1 MNLPQEKQCLINPK
15 FYQFINNEVLPQTTL
30 NNDGFWADLNHLIND
45 FSSKNTALLNTRSQ
59 MQNQINQWHQEN
71 PLGSNKSPEAFQTA
85 YRNFLTS
92 IGYLTPIVSDFTI
105 DTDNVDPEIST
116 MAGPQLVV
124 PVSNA
129 RFALNAANA
138 RWGSLYDAF
147 YGTDMIENSGA
158 LANTKAFN
166 PQRGQAVI
174 DNAKDFLDEQF
185 PLNTGSHHEV
195 TSYLVYYQ
203 HLLAFFADGTEC
215 GLKDPCQ
222 FVAFDGSKNSPT
234 YLLLKNNGLHIG
246 LHIDRT
252 GEIGATDIAGIDDIQ
267 MESALTT
274 IMDFEDSVSTV
285 DSNDKVEA
293 YRNWLGLMRG
303 NLEVTFTKNNQ
314 SVQRK
319 LNYDRNFTAK
329 SGEPYRVPGR
339 SVLLVRNVGH
349 LMGTDLIQDIN
360 GNNAPEGIIDGVVTA
375 LIGSI
380 DLQKSEQDYF
390 RNSRSGSIY
399 IVKPK
404 LHGPEEVRF
413 TCDLFSRIELML
425 NLPNNTLKLGI
436 MDEERRTTVNLKQC
450 IYEAKSR
457 VVFINTGFL
466 DRTGD
471 EIHTSMLAGA
481 FYPKSRI
488 KNQPWIGAY
497 ENNNVE
503 IGLRCGFSGKAQIGK
518 GMWAMPDEMK
528 QMMKDKIAHP
538 KSGANTAWVPSPT
551 AATLHALHYHQV
563 NVFEQQKTI
572 LTRSPADINSILTM
586 PVMPADMAL
595 TTAQIESELNNNV
608 QGILGYVVRWIEMGI
623 GCSKVPDINDIGLM
637 EDRATLRISSQHIS
651 NWLMHNVCTQQQVSL
666 VMESMAK
673 VVDKQNEGVMGYRN
687 MSPNIESSLAF
698 QAAKALIF
706 EGDKQPNGYTEP
718 LLHEYRILA
727 KQQF

>member
-1 MNLPQEKQCLINPK
+1 MNLPQEKQCLINPE
-15 FYQFINNEVLPQTTL
+15 FYQFINNEVLPKTSL
-30 NNDGFWADLNHLIND
+30 NNDNFWADLNNLIND
-45 FSSKNTALLNTRSQ
+45 FSHSNTVLLNTRQQ
-59 MQNQINQWHQEN
+59 MQNKINQWHLEHPQ
-71 PLGSNKSPEAFQTA
+71 SSDFSPQASQAA
-85 YRNFLTS
+85 YREFLQS
-92 IGYLTPIVSDFTI
+92 IGYLTPMVDDFTI
-105 DTDNVDPEIST
+105 ETENVDPEIST

-147 YGTDMIENSGA
+147 YGTDIIDNSGE
-158 LANTKAFN
+158 LSNTKAFN

-185 PLNTGSHHEV
+185 PLNSGSHHDV

-203 HLLAFFADGTEC
+203 HLLAFFADGSEC

-234 YLLLKNNGLHIG
+234 YLLLKNNGLHVG

-252 GEIGATDIAGIDDIQ
+252 GKIGATDNAGIDDIQ

-303 NLEVTFTKNNQ
+303 DLEVTFTKDNQ
-314 SVQRK
+314 AVQRK

-329 SGEPYRVPGR
+329 SGGAYRVPGR

-349 LMGTDLIQDIN
+349 LMGTDLIQDID

-375 LIGSI
+375 LIGSL
-380 DLQKSEQDYF
+380 DLQKSEHDCF

-425 NLPNNTLKLGI
+425 NLPKDTLKLGI

-481 FYPKSRI
+481 FYPKSGI
-488 KNQPWIGAY
+488 KNEPWINAY

-551 AATLHALHYHQV
+551 AATLHALHYHRV
-563 NVFEQQKTI
+563 NVFEQQNTI
-572 LTRSPADINSILTM
+572 LTRTPASLDSILTM
-586 PVMPADMAL
+586 PIMPADMTL
-595 TTAQIESELNNNV
+595 TAEQIETELNNNV

-651 NWLMHNVCTQQQVSL
+651 NWLMHNVCTQQQVNQ
-666 VMESMAK
+666 VMERMAK
-673 VVDKQNEGVMGYRN
+673 VVDKQNEGVTGYQN
-687 MSPNIESSLAF
+687 MSPNTEKSLAF
-698 QAAKALIF
+698 QAAKALIL
-706 EGDKQPNGYTEP
+706 EGHKQPNGYTEP
-718 LLHEYRILA
+718 LLHEYRLLA